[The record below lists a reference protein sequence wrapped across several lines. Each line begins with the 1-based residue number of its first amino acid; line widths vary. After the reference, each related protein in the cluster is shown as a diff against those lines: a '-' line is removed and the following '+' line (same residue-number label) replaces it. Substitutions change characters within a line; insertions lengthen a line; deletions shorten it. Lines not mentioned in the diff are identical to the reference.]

1 MKYKIIYSPEAV
13 DDLRNIYSYI
23 SAELQEPSIAKN
35 QVDMIRQ
42 SIKSLDEMPERHM
55 KVEWEPWN
63 SMGMRKFPVSN
74 YVFFYYVDNE
84 DNSVS
89 IARIFYSGR
98 DVENIIQSSG
108 DY

>member
-1 MKYKIIYSPEAV
+1 MKYKIICSPEAV

-63 SMGMRKFPVSN
+63 SMDMRKFPVSN
-74 YVFFYYVDNE
+74 YVVFYYVDNE

-89 IARIFYSGR
+89 MH
-98 DVENIIQSSG
+98 
-108 DY
+108 